1 MSMGPLLNAAQF
13 AKFMNVIKSLGTRVE
28 REHSAQLGEL
38 RRLEESSGSGK
49 GVGGGVEVDF
59 ESLVRGGGGMA
70 TMGGKEDLWSDDALV
85 SLSSQEEGE
94 ED

>member
-1 MSMGPLLNAAQF
+1 MGPLLNAAQF
-13 AKFMNVIKSLGTRVE
+13 AKFMNVIKALGIRVE

-49 GVGGGVEVDF
+49 GVGAGDEVDF

-70 TMGGKEDLWSDDALV
+70 TMAGKEDLWSDDALV
-85 SLSSQEEGE
+85 SLVSASKGE
-94 ED
+94 QY